1 VVEGSR
7 IRREYP
13 ITTGRLE
20 GHGKKGKALTADYI
34 LEYKNTKLAVNEAK
48 AWGLPLTEGA
58 AQAKNYAEKLSLR
71 HAYCT
76 NGQGIY
82 AMDMQTGEEKE
93 IQAYPLYHTPSHPD
107 ASPRSDRFRCG
118 GRESKFLAA
127 GLLPLRRLGQWPL
140 GDGRPI
146 PYGVMTMRRSR

>member
-1 VVEGSR
+1 
-7 IRREYP
+7 
-13 ITTGRLE
+13 
-20 GHGKKGKALTADYI
+20 
-34 LEYKNTKLAVNEAK
+34 VNEAK